1 MDKQKDPVHLTLE
14 SNEENAQDFYTFDN
28 EPHAIWVH
36 DQPVQEAN

>member
-14 SNEENAQDFYTFDN
+14 SNEENVQDFYTFDN